1 MALVSLIWGISGIFA
16 SAIAD
21 KFGAGRVLFAG
32 IALMMV
38 GYLLL
43 YAVSTVSDLTWS
55 GLFIGLG
62 VGVCGQSV
70 MVGLIGRAAAP
81 EQRSSALASISIAN
95 ALGNV
100 VALPYTQFFI
110 EALGWQGSLLVL
122 VGTLAC
128 LLPIALLIKDKP
140 NASATS
146 KPQSMESAIREAIR
160 LPSYWLL
167 MAGFFVCGFHVGFYA
182 VHLPAYV
189 TSLGMDSR
197 VGVIALTMVGIANVA
212 GAWLAGRSAGY
223 FQQRRVLSFIY
234 LTRSFIFL
242 GLIFLPKS
250 PAVVIAVSA
259 LLGLFWLA
267 TMPLTSGLVATF
279 FGTTWLALLFSFV
292 GFAHQLGGFVGV
304 WLAGILFD
312 ATKSYDV
319 MWWLAASLS
328 LIAALLHWPIR
339 ERGVPR
345 LQTAAA

>member
-1 MALVSLIWGISGIFA
+1 
-16 SAIAD
+16 
-21 KFGAGRVLFAG
+21 
-32 IALMMV
+32 
-38 GYLLL
+38 
-43 YAVSTVSDLTWS
+43 
-55 GLFIGLG
+55 
-62 VGVCGQSV
+62 
-70 MVGLIGRAAAP
+70 
-81 EQRSSALASISIAN
+81 
-95 ALGNV
+95 
-100 VALPYTQFFI
+100 
-110 EALGWQGSLLVL
+110 LVL